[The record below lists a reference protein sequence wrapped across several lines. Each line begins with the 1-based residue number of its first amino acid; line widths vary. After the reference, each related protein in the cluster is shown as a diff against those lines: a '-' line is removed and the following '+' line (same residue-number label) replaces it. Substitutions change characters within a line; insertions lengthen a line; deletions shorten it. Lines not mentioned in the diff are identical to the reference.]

1 MKILIA
7 YYSRTGGTE
16 KLAQAVQKE
25 LETQGHFV
33 DVEKVIPAKEHS
45 ALGWLNLRMFR
56 GECDILP
63 INITDVSDYDTIII
77 GSPNWTRLSLPMA
90 KYISLVKGL
99 KYKTVSLF
107 STTAFLP
114 ALEWYL
120 ISAYL
125 LDITFAKTVE
135 KKEGRPK
142 TSLMLSSIFKR
153 WNIDSDYGKKLIK
166 NFCDEMETPIGS
178 IKSYFL
184 EKKEIDSIRF
194 LAVALSFILLLS
206 FTLKLI
212 LPIFGIPVISWNQYS
227 LLAFIIFGSFILLT
241 PLKDRKKMIPLGKYL
256 GAFCLVLVWTIMM
269 IFLHPVLGRLII
281 WGYFVIFTLA
291 GFFRDQKLIIF
302 VGFIT
307 ILGYISLFFSYSQKG
322 ILVPNLDLG
331 LILFSLVV
339 VNFVTMNLQKHF
351 MSLLEAQEEIE
362 KTKAALEIKITERT
376 RELKDLTNS
385 LDSQVREKTKKLQ
398 EKVEELE
405 RFNKLVIG
413 RELKMLELKKEIE
426 ELKKEL
432 GK

>member
-7 YYSRTGGTE
+7 YYSKSGSTE
-16 KLAQAVQKE
+16 KLAKVIQKE
-25 LETQGHFV
+25 LETRGHAV
-33 DVEKVIPAKEHS
+33 DIEKIMPTKEHS
-45 ALGWLNLRMFR
+45 VFGWANLRMFR
-56 GECDILP
+56 SECDILP
-63 INITDVSDYDTIII
+63 INIADVSDYDAVII
-77 GSPNWTRLSLPMA
+77 GSPNWTRVSLPMA
-90 KYISLVKGL
+90 KYLRQIKGL
-99 KYKTVSLF
+99 RYKSVGLF
-107 STTAFLP
+107 STTAAPP
-114 ALEWYL
+114 AAEWYFL
-120 ISAYL
+120 SGYL
-125 LDITFAKTVE
+125 LDLTFSSIVG
-135 KKEGRPK
+135 KKEGRFK
-142 TSLMLSSIFKR
+142 TSIMLSSIFKR
-153 WNIDSDYGKKLIK
+153 WNIDSDYGKKLIE

-212 LPIFGIPVISWNQYS
+212 LPVFGIPVISWNQYS

-241 PLKDRKKMIPLGKYL
+241 PLKDHKKMIPLGKYL
-256 GAFCLVLVWTIMM
+256 GAFCLVLLWTIMM

-307 ILGYISLFFSYSQKG
+307 ILSYISLFFSYSQKG
-322 ILVPNLDLG
+322 ILVPHIDIG
-331 LILFSLVV
+331 LLLFSLFI
-339 VNFVTMNLQKHF
+339 VNLITTSLQKHF
-351 MSLLEAQEEIE
+351 MSMLEAQEEIE
-362 KTKAALEIKITERT
+362 TTKSALEVKVTKRT
-376 RELKDLTNS
+376 KELKDFSES
-385 LDSQVREKTKKLQ
+385 LDQQIRDKTKKLQ

-413 RELKMLELKKEIE
+413 RELKMVELKKEIE

>member
-16 KLAQAVQKE
+16 KLALIIQKK
-25 LETQGHFV
+25 LEEKGHLV
-33 DVEKVIPAKEHS
+33 DIEKIVPLKERGFF
-45 ALGWLNLRMFR
+45 AWWNIRTFK
-56 GECDILP
+56 GECDIISP
-63 INITDVSDYDTIII
+63 NIKDVSEYDAIII
-77 GSPNWTRLSLPMA
+77 GTPNWTRVSPPMA
-90 KYISLVKGL
+90 KYLRQIKGL
-99 KYKTVSLF
+99 RYKSIGLF
-107 STTAFLP
+107 STTALP
-114 ALEWYL
+114 PAAEWYFL
-120 ISAYL
+120 SAYL
-125 LDITFAKTVE
+125 LDLTFSSIVG
-135 KKEGRPK
+135 KKEGRFK
-142 TSLMLSSIFKR
+142 TSIILSSIFRR
-153 WNIDSDYGKKLIK
+153 WNVDSDYGKKLIED
-166 NFCDEMETPIGS
+166 FCDEMGTPIGS

-194 LAVALSFILLLS
+194 LAVALSSILLLS

-212 LPIFGIPVISWNQYS
+212 LSVFGIPIISWDQYS
-227 LLAFIIFGSFILLT
+227 LFAFIVFGSFILLT
-241 PLKDRKKMIPLGKYL
+241 PLKEHKRMIPFGKYL
-256 GAFCLVLVWTIMM
+256 GIFCLVLLWTMMM
-269 IFLHPVLGRLII
+269 IFFHPVLGRLII

-307 ILGYISLFFSYSQKG
+307 ILSYIFLFFSYSQKG
-322 ILVPNLDLG
+322 ILIPDLDLG
-331 LILFSLVV
+331 LILFCLVM
-339 VNFVTMNLQKHF
+339 VNFITTSLQKHF
-351 MSLLEAQEEIE
+351 ISMLEAQEEIE
-362 KTKAALEIKITERT
+362 TTKSALEVKVTERT
-376 RELKDLTNS
+376 KELKDLSES